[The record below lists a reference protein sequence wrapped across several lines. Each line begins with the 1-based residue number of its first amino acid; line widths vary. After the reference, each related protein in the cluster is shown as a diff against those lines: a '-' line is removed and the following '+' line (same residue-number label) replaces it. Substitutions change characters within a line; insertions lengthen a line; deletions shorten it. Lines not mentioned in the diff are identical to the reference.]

1 LKAGTRRLEE
11 TASIVAALLPIYP
24 TRINTLDLLAEV
36 LRGTDYDGNVR
47 SGISDPTPAQ
57 AAQLEQ
63 HHLRQRN
70 IRDNEVLLL
79 HSAKMLYA
87 LIQGIPNDID
97 TKALV
102 RQHQCRGGTGSVVEP
117 EGWELPGLCER
128 LYDTRDY
135 LCTRCYQ
142 RRWNWSREHPRIEGA
157 A

>member
-1 LKAGTRRLEE
+1 
-11 TASIVAALLPIYP
+11 
-24 TRINTLDLLAEV
+24 LAEV
-36 LRGTDYDGNVR
+36 MRGTDYDR
-47 SGISDPTPAQ
+47 STARAGISDPTPTL
-57 AAQLEQ
+57 AADDQ
-63 HHLRQRN
+63 HRIRQRN
-70 IRDNEVLLL
+70 IRENELMAL
-79 HSAKMLYA
+79 HHLKMLYA

-142 RRWNWSREHPRIEGA
+142 RRWNWSKDNPRIEGA